1 MAKKKKQKPQTPT
14 LSKSDKTIYCILIA
28 ISCTT
33 ALFLAPVVMANFKE
47 SVFEDPHI
55 LAQNGSAMIIF
66 IFATLFAGAGF
77 ALLFDWLRR
86 KRQPIFGKS
95 DVNYITYAKPL
106 YPLFSKQ
113 FWKNMFRSKKKASLF
128 GCCIL
133 FFILFIFIIPPIT
146 KLTLTPRNRLYD
158 DGSIEVRN
166 CLNEITE
173 QYSPS
178 DVEEIKFYTQLYRSR
193 RRRFDSYEWR
203 IGIKISMCNGES
215 FSFLRGDFQTMEDIY
230 LAKNC
235 FDPNIITVEGTENI
249 EEVIQDMN
257 LDNQDTEW
265 LYKIF
270 EITPSS

>member
-178 DVEEIKFYTQLYRSR
+178 DVEEIKFYTQLYRER
-193 RRRFDSYEWR
+193 RRKHTKYSWRFE
-203 IGIKISMCNGES
+203 IKISMQDGK
-215 FSFLRGDFQTMEDIY
+215 SFLFLYGDFQSMEAVY
-230 LAKNC
+230 QAKNC
-235 FDPNIITVEGTENI
+235 FSPDVVTVEGEENI
-249 EEVIQDMN
+249 ESVIQDMN
-257 LDNQDTEW
+257 LDEHESEL
-265 LYKIF
+265 LYRIF
-270 EITPSS
+270 EIPLP

>member
-1 MAKKKKQKPQTPT
+1 MTKKKKQKPKTPS
-14 LSKSDKTIYCILIA
+14 LSKLDKTIYYILIA
-28 ISCTT
+28 ISC
-33 ALFLAPVVMANFKE
+33 AASIFLAPIVIANFEK

-113 FWKNMFRSKKKASLF
+113 FWENMFRSKKKASLF

-178 DVEEIKFYTQLYRSR
+178 DVEEIKFYTQLYQER
-193 RRRFDSYEWR
+193 RRKHTKYSWRFE
-203 IGIKISMCNGES
+203 IKISMQDGK
-215 FSFLRGDFQTMEDIY
+215 SFLFLYGDFQSMEAVY
-230 LAKNC
+230 QAKNC
-235 FDPNIITVEGTENI
+235 FSPDVVTVEGEENI
-249 EEVIQDMN
+249 ESVIQDMN
-257 LDNQDTEW
+257 LDEHESEL
-265 LYKIF
+265 LYRIF
-270 EITPSS
+270 EISLS